1 MDLLNMLMGSMA
13 TDDSLSA
20 LTKKTG
26 ASKEQTEK
34 LLASALPL
42 LVGSMTNNAAASQQG
57 ADSLR
62 SALTQHTSTKKAAE
76 QIKEADLGDGEKI
89 VRHILGD
96 NSDKV
101 VQTLALETDMNQ
113 EQVTRGLASMAP
125 LLLSILSAVTGKA
138 AKFDLSDGLDLTD
151 ILALFGGSQQ
161 SAANGLGMLG
171 SLLGMGSSQSSG
183 SALGGLMGSLLGGGG
198 SQQASGGN
206 LLGSLLGGGASQ
218 QAPSGNLLGS
228 LLGGG
233 ASQSG
238 NAGGG
243 LGSLIGSVLGA
254 SNNKPSANTVNGGDL
269 LSILLG
275 RK

>member
-13 TDDSLSA
+13 TNDSLDA
-20 LTKKTG
+20 LSEKTG
-26 ASKEQTEK
+26 ASKDQTEK

-42 LVGSMTNNAAASQQG
+42 LVGSMTNNAAASKDG

-76 QIKEADLGDGEKI
+76 QIKDADIKDGEKI
-89 VRHILGD
+89 VRHILGN
-96 NSDKV
+96 NSDRV

-125 LLLSILSAVTGKA
+125 LLLCILSAVSGKA
-138 AKFDLSDGLDLTD
+138 ARFDLSDGLDLTD

-161 SAANGLGMLG
+161 SAANGLGLLG

-183 SALGGLMGSLLGGGG
+183 GALGGLMGSLLGGG
-198 SQQASGGN
+198 SPQPASGGN
-206 LLGSLLGGGASQ
+206 LLGSLLGGGASS
-218 QAPSGNLLGS
+218 SGSSGGLLGS

-233 ASQSG
+233 SSQSSNSSG
-238 NAGGG
+238 N
-243 LGSLIGSVLGA
+243 LGSLLGSVLGS